1 MLCLNALKSRN
12 GFYLSLLIF
21 ILEREKA
28 NAILFDSLKIQY
40 FFFLFFILFS
50 FLCTD
55 IKKRKEGKK
64 NWENFDLFSSS
75 NIPLDYCEC
84 ESSFCPTW
92 ITAIWNLIYFR
103 FIFIFNGL
111 KKHLNKRTRT
121 HWQQK
126 KRKKILLVRCVDQHY
141 WIYTTKRFHQRRLFT
156 WGAQYSKQTD
166 ETILKKTL
174 DIKKIYIWTK

>member
-1 MLCLNALKSRN
+1 MFECIKVAQRVLFISPN
-12 GFYLSLLIF
+12 FYFGTRKGKCHF
-21 ILEREKA
+21 IWFVE
-28 NAILFDSLKIQY
+28 NSI

-166 ETILKKTL
+166 ETILKKKHST
-174 DIKKIYIWTK
+174 